1 MTAPVLEVKR
11 LSVDYVS
18 AQGLVHVVDD
28 VSLELRRGEVHGLVG
43 ESGCGKSTLARSLLR
58 VLGPPAI
65 VTGGSVLLEGKDVM
79 AMSAHELDLVRW
91 VRMAIVFQGAIDA
104 LNPVLRIQ
112 EQLIDALTAHGVR
125 DGLEDRAKKLV
136 DRVSLPRRV
145 LTAFPHEL
153 SGGMRQRVVIAM
165 ALALGPQVLLMDEP
179 TTALDVV
186 VQAEILDEL
195 DRLRKDMGFAV
206 LLVSHDLP
214 LMLERCDRISVM
226 YAGRIIESG
235 PVTAFRE
242 GGSSSH
248 PYAKHLLG
256 HPYAQHLLQ
265 SFPRLDGPRT
275 IARALE
281 GSPPSLFSPPPGCRF
296 HPRCPSVMPIC
307 KVEQPKLT
315 SRGADHIAACHL
327 ATEPVQAQSGEPVV
341 QTPARPS

>member
-1 MTAPVLEVKR
+1 MSSPNVLEVEH
-11 LSVDYVS
+11 LCVDYVS

-28 VSLELRRGEVHGLVG
+28 VSMQLRRGEVHGLVG

-58 VLGPPAI
+58 VLGPPAVI
-65 VTGGSVLLEGKDVM
+65 SRGSVKLEGDDLM
-79 AMSAHELDLVRW
+79 AMSASQLDQVRW

-104 LNPVLRIQ
+104 LNPVLKIE
-112 EQLIDALTAHGVR
+112 EQLIDALAAHGL
-125 DGLEDRAKKLV
+125 GDRAQAHDKAAKLV

-145 LTAFPHEL
+145 LTSYPHEL

-195 DRLRKDMGFAV
+195 DRLRRDMGFSV

-226 YAGRIIESG
+226 YAGRIVESG
-235 PVTAFRE
+235 PVADFRE
-242 GGSSSH
+242 KAHALGH
-248 PYAKHLLG
+248 PYAKHLLD
-256 HPYAQHLLQ
+256 
-265 SFPRLDGPRT
+265 SFPKLDGPRT
-275 IARALE
+275 IGRGLP

-307 KVEQPKLT
+307 SKEQPVLT
-315 SRGADHIAACHL
+315 PLGVDHLAACHL
-327 ATEPVQAQSGEPVV
+327 NT
-341 QTPARPS
+341 TPQ

>member
-1 MTAPVLEVKR
+1 
-11 LSVDYVS
+11 
-18 AQGLVHVVDD
+18 
-28 VSLELRRGEVHGLVG
+28 
-43 ESGCGKSTLARSLLR
+43 
-58 VLGPPAI
+58 
-65 VTGGSVLLEGKDVM
+65 M
-79 AMSAHELDLVRW
+79 AMSASQLDEVRW

-104 LNPVLRIQ
+104 LNPVLRIE
-112 EQLIDALTAHGVR
+112 EQLADALAAHGVTNR
-125 DGLEDRAKKLV
+125 REAHERASKLV

-145 LTAFPHEL
+145 LTSYPHEL

-195 DRLRKDMGFAV
+195 DRLRHEMGFSV

-226 YAGRIIESG
+226 YAGRIVESG
-235 PVTAFRE
+235 PVSAFR
-242 GGSSSH
+242 GLPSH

-265 SFPRLDGPRT
+265 SFPRLDGPKT
-275 IARALE
+275 ISRALE

-296 HPRCPSVMPIC
+296 HPRCPAVMPRC
-307 KVEQPKLT
+307 RVEAPHLQALAP
-315 SRGADHIAACHL
+315 DHFAACHL
-327 ATEPVQAQSGEPVV
+327 IDGAPK
-341 QTPARPS
+341 

>member
-1 MTAPVLEVKR
+1 MTAPVLAVKH

-43 ESGCGKSTLARSLLR
+43 ESGCGKSTFARALLR

-65 VTGGSVLLEGKDVM
+65 VSGGSVELEGRDLM
-79 AMSAHELDLVRW
+79 AMSPADLDAVRW
-91 VRMAIVFQGAIDA
+91 VRMAMVFQGAIDA
-104 LNPVLRIQ
+104 LNPVLRIE
-112 EQLIDALTAHGVR
+112 EQLCDAMRAHGVK
-125 DGLEDRAKKLV
+125 DGIEDRAKKLV

-145 LTAFPHEL
+145 LTAYPHEL

-195 DRLRKDMGFAV
+195 DRLRKDMGFSV

-226 YAGRIIESG
+226 YAGRIVESG
-235 PVTAFRE
+235 PVGAFRE
-242 GGSSSH
+242 GSATHSG
-248 PYAKHLLG
+248 LG

-265 SFPRLDGPRT
+265 SFPRLDGPRR
-275 IARALE
+275 IAKALE
-281 GSPPSLFSPPPGCRF
+281 GSPPSLFKPPPGCRF
-296 HPRCPSVMPIC
+296 HPRCPSAMAVC

-315 SRGADHIAACHL
+315 PRGADHVAACHL
-327 ATEPVQAQSGEPVV
+327 TAGAQASDSPQ
-341 QTPARPS
+341 A

>member
-1 MTAPVLEVKR
+1 MSAPVLDVR
-11 LSVDYVS
+11 NLSVDYVS
-18 AQGLVHVVDD
+18 TQGLVHVVDD
-28 VSLELRRGEVHGLVG
+28 VSLTLRRGEVHGLVG

-58 VLGPPAI
+58 VLGPPAVI
-65 VTGGSVLLEGKDVM
+65 SGGQVLLEGVDLM
-79 AMSAHELDLVRW
+79 AMSARQLDAVRW

-104 LNPVLRIQ
+104 LNPVLRIE
-112 EQLIDALTAHGVR
+112 EQLVDALAAHGVR
-125 DGLEDRAKKLV
+125 DAHEASERAKKLL

-145 LTAFPHEL
+145 LTAYPHEL

-165 ALALGPQVLLMDEP
+165 ALALEPQVLLMDEP

-195 DRLRKDMGFAV
+195 DRLRRDMGFAV

-226 YAGRIIESG
+226 YAGRVVESG
-235 PVTAFRE
+235 PVDAFR
-242 GGSSSH
+242 GLPSH

-275 IARALE
+275 ISRALE
-281 GSPPSLFSPPPGCRF
+281 GSPPSLHAPPPGCRF
-296 HPRCPSVMPIC
+296 HPRCPAALPVC
-307 KVEQPKLT
+307 KVEAPKPTEL
-315 SRGADHIAACHL
+315 AVDHVAACHL
-327 ATEPVQAQSGEPVV
+327 ATQPLSLAPPERGDGQG
-341 QTPARPS
+341 

>member
-1 MTAPVLEVKR
+1 MTEAVLEVKG

-28 VSLELRRGEVHGLVG
+28 VSLSLQRGEVHGLVG
-43 ESGCGKSTLARSLLR
+43 ESGCGKSTLARALLR
-58 VLGPPAI
+58 VLGPPAVI
-65 VTGGSVLLEGKDVM
+65 SGGEVLLEGRDLMKM
-79 AMSAHELDLVRW
+79 NAKELDVVRW

-104 LNPVLRIQ
+104 LNPVLRIE
-112 EQLIDALTAHGVR
+112 EQLVDALAAHGVKNR
-125 DGLEDRAKKLV
+125 DEAHARAQKLV

-145 LTAFPHEL
+145 LTAYPHEL

-195 DRLRKDMGFAV
+195 DRLRREMGFAV

-226 YAGRIIESG
+226 YAGRIVESG
-235 PVTAFRE
+235 PVGSFR
-242 GGSSSH
+242 GQPSH

-275 IARALE
+275 ISRALE

-296 HPRCPSVMPIC
+296 HPRCPAAMAIC

-315 SRGADHIAACHL
+315 SIGEQHVAACHL
-327 ATEPVQAQSGEPVV
+327 ITQPPQS
-341 QTPARPS
+341 T